1 MGLIGFA
8 IKTTIVGGVVY
19 YTYHEGLWSK
29 SEDTAKLYKKIYT
42 NIAPYVKDN
51 VPKDVIQEISQLPS
65 MNDVS
70 NLGKISWNKGVMVSM
85 EFLANL
91 PTHATNGANNVSE
104 IVQKYMNELM
114 GQKN

>member
-1 MGLIGFA
+1 
-8 IKTTIVGGVVY
+8 
-19 YTYHEGLWSK
+19 
-29 SEDTAKLYKKIYT
+29 
-42 NIAPYVKDN
+42 
-51 VPKDVIQEISQLPS
+51 